1 MNMDELQ
8 EALKVRGRELEIEP
22 RESALLLVDMQR
34 MAGSGIMKC
43 GMRSRGLPGRGFLWL

>member
-34 MAGSGIMKC
+34 MAGSDY
-43 GMRSRGLPGRGFLWL
+43 L